1 MREIRDEK
9 FISIVKGTGMR
20 ENCDIMFQIS
30 GIQPKIIIEGDLAM
44 RISLLSVNAG
54 ITIAA
59 LNALITNVFSI
70 MWCLSPLSTPITGGR
85 STFCGTRTANGGF
98 LEFLYFQ
105 VIACGPRT

>member
-1 MREIRDEK
+1 
-9 FISIVKGTGMR
+9 MR

-59 LNALITNVFSI
+59 LNALITNVFSDHVVFI
-70 MWCLSPLSTPITGGR
+70 PIIDPNYR
-85 STFCGTRTANGGF
+85 RKIYF
-98 LEFLYFQ
+98 LWNKNRQ
-105 VIACGPRT
+105 RRIS